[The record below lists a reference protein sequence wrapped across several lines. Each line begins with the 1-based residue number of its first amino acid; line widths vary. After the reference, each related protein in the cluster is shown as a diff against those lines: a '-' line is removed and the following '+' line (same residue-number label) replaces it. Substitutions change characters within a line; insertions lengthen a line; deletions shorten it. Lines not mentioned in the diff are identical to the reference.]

1 MAFNSCLWQWINDWS
16 RWFHWWKIQRYSFA
30 NGIGILF
37 QSYKY
42 IYIYIYWRFVQRKNN
57 GHGGHVENIGNF
69 QVFNSGQFRSE
80 TFPCPISFGKL
91 EIRTVV
97 NSSSPL
103 FESFNGTCLY
113 QKPVNLRKQGMN
125 ENEGGKMKERKKS
138 RKICNDITKIP
149 TKILKS
155 FCLSLFLPPS
165 SSTIVE
171 IFSHVKLSE
180 NKIKNTQ
187 RNYIGCR
194 VEFVRSFVR
203 SFRSSVGEKKME
215 WNSRGMEEKPSITA
229 VRDEHSIASNIFRAE
244 TRCISVSWLSPV
256 VQLLFR
262 TRNEN

>member
-1 MAFNSCLWQWINDWS
+1 M
-16 RWFHWWKIQRYSFA
+16 
-30 NGIGILF
+30 
-37 QSYKY
+37 
-42 IYIYIYWRFVQRKNN
+42 YWRFVQRKNS

-155 FCLSLFLPPS
+155 FSLSLFLPSP

-194 VEFVRSFVR
+194 VEFVRSFARFVPFVR
-203 SFRSSVGEKKME
+203 WREENGVKFEGNGREAVDNGRS
-215 WNSRGMEEKPSITA
+215 
-229 VRDEHSIASNIFRAE
+229 
-244 TRCISVSWLSPV
+244 
-256 VQLLFR
+256 
-262 TRNEN
+262 